1 MLNHLEMENIIEK
14 VTGMLFLAN
23 RTGKLNDLLRKLG
36 LTEFLKESVYETQ
49 KDGKIVVIGQSEVN
63 VNKLQGVI
71 KSLGLDK
78 ERFEFCL
85 EYDATKTYNY
95 KKLQY
100 SPKYRVVLF
109 GPVPHSSTGKNES
122 GSVIAEMTSK
132 EGYPRVV
139 LLNYN
144 NELKIVKSG
153 FKKALE
159 MLLSEEYI

>member
-23 RTGKLNDLLRKLG
+23 RTGKLNDLLIKLG

-122 GSVIAEMTSK
+122 SSVIAEMTSK

-144 NELKIVKSG
+144 NELKITKSG
-153 FKKALE
+153 FRKALE
-159 MLLSEEYI
+159 MLLNEEYI

>member
-85 EYDATKTYNY
+85 EYDAAKTYNY

-144 NELKIVKSG
+144 NELKITKSG

>member
-85 EYDATKTYNY
+85 EYDAAKTYNY

-144 NELKIVKSG
+144 NELKITKSG
-153 FKKALE
+153 FRKALE
-159 MLLSEEYI
+159 MLLNEEYI